1 MKKVLN
7 LAVVFFIFL
16 FPPVSALN
24 CSLYNGDH
32 NSLCGMVDPLPLSEE
47 EKTALMQ
54 SDVYGE
60 IEARNAE
67 VSMKLNIPEDEQKT
81 MSDVYHENISTLM
94 TLLFLIFINYTAFS
108 IARNSSFIRKWLSA
122 DS

>member
-1 MKKVLN
+1 MKTAST

-24 CSLYNGDH
+24 CSLFEGDH
-32 NSLCGMVDPLPLSEE
+32 NMLCGMVEPLPLNEE

-54 SDVYGE
+54 SNVYGE
-60 IEARNAE
+60 TEERNPE
-67 VSMKLNIPEDEQKT
+67 VSMKLNIPEIEQKT
-81 MSDVYHENISTLM
+81 MSDVYHEHISTLV

-108 IARNSSFIRKWLSA
+108 IARNSSFVRKWLNA

>member
-1 MKKVLN
+1 MKTALI
-7 LAVVFFIFL
+7 LAVIFFIFL

-24 CSLYNGDH
+24 CSLFEGDNH
-32 NSLCGMVDPLPLSEE
+32 ALCGMIDPLSISEE

-54 SDVYGE
+54 SNVYGE
-60 IEARNAE
+60 IEVRNAD
-67 VSMKLNIPEDEQKT
+67 VSMKLNIPESDQKT
-81 MSDVYHENISTLM
+81 MTKVYDENISTLM

-108 IARNSSFIRKWLSA
+108 IARNSSFIRKWLNV